1 MQKEKGRKRGGKEK
15 EGELRGGFERH
26 GKGKYRRRRIA
37 FGDMKWEVIGR
48 RKGRRRKGGGKKM
61 ERGCKRDG
69 AGERMERG

>member
-1 MQKEKGRKRGGKEK
+1 MAD
-15 EGELRGGFERH
+15 LRD

-37 FGDMKWEVIGR
+37 FGDMGWEVIGR

-69 AGERMERG
+69 KVMGKRW